1 MELRINYSI
10 PITFTVVVER
20 DELPDEH
27 ELLESITKDELLTGD
42 GELTW
47 DDIKWAWRN
56 ADPNDVIVTDKNYE
70 ELYL

>member
-27 ELLESITKDELLTGD
+27 EHPGINHQ
-42 GELTW
+42 
-47 DDIKWAWRN
+47 R
-56 ADPNDVIVTDKNYE
+56 
-70 ELYL
+70 

>member
-56 ADPNDVIVTDKNYE
+56 ADPNDVIVTDKNYD

>member
-1 MELRINYSI
+1 MNIHINYSI
-10 PITFTVVVER
+10 PVTFTVVVER
-20 DELPDEH
+20 DELPE
-27 ELLESITKDELLTGD
+27 EEALLESITRDELLNGD

-56 ADPNDVIVTDKNYE
+56 ADPNDVIVTDSQHN